1 MRIPRNENVNG
12 VRTYVR
18 KKSSNLNFQC
28 YPPGLLL
35 LLLLYATSSSSPP
48 SAVEAIDAEY
58 PLQLGDIMPNDRRLY
73 DKMRPPKY
81 KGKKSKSKN
90 NARSNTKT
98 IPLKG
103 TWEHRRPW
111 RN

>member
-1 MRIPRNENVNG
+1 MVSERMLE
-12 VRTYVR
+12 
-18 KKSSNLNFQC
+18 KSSIFNFQC
-28 YPPGLLL
+28 FPPGLLL

-81 KGKKSKSKN
+81 KGKKSKNKN
-90 NARSNTKT
+90 NVRSNTKT

-103 TWEHRRPW
+103 TWEYRRPW
-111 RN
+111 CN